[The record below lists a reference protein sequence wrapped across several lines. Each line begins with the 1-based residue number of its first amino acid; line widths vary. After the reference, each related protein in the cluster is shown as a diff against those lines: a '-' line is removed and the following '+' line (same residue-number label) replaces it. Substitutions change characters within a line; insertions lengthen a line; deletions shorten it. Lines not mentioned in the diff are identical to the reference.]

1 MIGGEVRLIPHTRIP
16 SLDSKLILIS
26 ERVNGRLQM
35 ASVSKVSIL
44 DYFNIVFEGE
54 NGKIESNC
62 KACGTRIQAKRS
74 VTSNFVTHLKRKH
87 PTMYDDFVKR
97 KDMKREGY
105 SSGSL
110 HSFTTNGG
118 NTRYTLPISK
128 GAGGGGGA
136 GGGVGGMGGL
146 EGAAGGVSGGGLTKF
161 DRHDPRQ
168 VMISEAIAKMIV
180 RDLQPVSIVENQGF
194 RELLQLLEPRYS
206 PEPQQYIQ
214 SQLLPAYAYQA
225 QLATRQ
231 ALASAHSLSL
241 SLDLWRGSS
250 GATSGYL
257 GVTCHFLA
265 SDWQMHSALLA
276 CLPLTGGSSG
286 SRVLADFDE
295 VCHSHGVSGRAFRV
309 VADPCPRMTATSVR
323 SCCLPGFLVPPGQDG
338 DDKEAM
344 NNGTEAELGIR
355 NGHGN
360 DGEEEDWENSWEQG
374 LGVSRVDC
382 FSRSLEQCVRDG
394 LRSCPQISSMLAK
407 AACFYHYITTA
418 VPPEKLSQVFDG
430 LVIGRLGNIPDA
442 ARDWAAQLKVL
453 RRLLDSV
460 EFLEEMSGPGELA
473 LGSTE
478 RVLLM
483 EFTDTLEPFTE
494 AWDMVYGDRQTD
506 IPADRH
512 VSISLALPCVLG
524 IRKHL
529 SETTTPHCPGLLLG
543 LSQAVERLLVPILEN
558 PLYITATTLDPQ
570 FKLTWSSNPE
580 WHRQVVIEELSKQ
593 STAPS
598 PVDLNTDLHPQSQVL
613 PVPAQS
619 PISALSRPCK
629 LFSFIK
635 QRPTTQ
641 AKSLEQELAVYL
653 HEEPTDEEALH
664 YWRRKAI
671 DFPLLAQVAKR
682 AFTIPACGTTV
693 ESIFTT
699 AERLLLPE
707 RGRVLPKNLETL
719 IYLKANYRLLWT

>member
-1 MIGGEVRLIPHTRIP
+1 
-16 SLDSKLILIS
+16 
-26 ERVNGRLQM
+26 M

-87 PTMYDDFVKR
+87 QAMYDDFVKR

-118 NTRYTLPISK
+118 NTRYTLPIST
-128 GAGGGGGA
+128 GVGGGGGGGG
-136 GGGVGGMGGL
+136 GGGVGGLATL
-146 EGAAGGVSGGGLTKF
+146 EGGVGGGSGGGVTKF

-168 VMISEAIAKMIV
+168 VLISEAIAKMIV

-194 RELLQLLEPRYS
+194 RELLQLLEPRYT
-206 PEPQQYIQ
+206 PERQHYIQ

-231 ALASAHSLSL
+231 ALASTHALSL
-241 SLDLWRGSS
+241 SLDLWRGLP

-257 GVTCHFLA
+257 GVTCHFLT
-265 SDWQMHSALLA
+265 SDWQMRSALLA
-276 CLPLTGGSSG
+276 CLPLTGSSSG
-286 SRVLADFDE
+286 NRVLSDFDE

-309 VADPCPRMTATSVR
+309 VADPFLATTTVKP
-323 SCCLPGFLVPPGQDG
+323 CCLPGFLGSPNGQNE
-338 DDKEAM
+338 DDEEEVDNS
-344 NNGTEAELGIR
+344 NNVGEGIR
-355 NGHGN
+355 NGHG
-360 DGEEEDWENSWEQG
+360 DSGEEEWEDSWEQS
-374 LGVSRVDC
+374 LGVCRVDC
-382 FSRSLEQCVRDG
+382 FSRSLEQCVSDG
-394 LRSCPQISSMLAK
+394 LRSCPQLSSTLAK
-407 AACFYHYITTA
+407 AACFYNYVTSA
-418 VPPEKLSQVFDG
+418 VPPEKLTQVFDG
-430 LVIGRLGNIPDA
+430 PGLIMGGPGNTPPA

-473 LGSTE
+473 LGGSE
-478 RVLLM
+478 RAVLREL
-483 EFTDTLEPFTE
+483 TDTLEPFTE
-494 AWDMVYGDRQTD
+494 AWDMVHGDRQADMHT
-506 IPADRH
+506 DRH

-524 IRKHL
+524 LRKHL
-529 SETTTPHCPGLLLG
+529 SETSTPHCPSLLVG
-543 LSQAVERLLVPILEN
+543 LSQALESRLAPILED

-570 FKLTWSSNPE
+570 FKLTWSSNPD
-580 WHRQVVIEELSKQ
+580 WHRQVLIEELSKH
-593 STAPS
+593 S
-598 PVDLNTDLHPQSQVL
+598 PASSPIDPNIDLHPQSHTPPAPAPS
-613 PVPAQS
+613 PVS
-619 PISALSRPCK
+619 SLSRPCK

-641 AKSLEQELAVYL
+641 AKSLEQELAIYL
-653 HEEPTDEEALH
+653 REEPTDEEALH

-671 DFPLLAQVAKR
+671 DFPLLTQVAKR
-682 AFTIPACGTTV
+682 AFTIPACSTVV
-693 ESIFTT
+693 ESIFTS
-699 AERLLLPE
+699 AGRCLRPE
-707 RGRVLPKNLETL
+707 KGRVLPKNLETL

>member
-1 MIGGEVRLIPHTRIP
+1 
-16 SLDSKLILIS
+16 
-26 ERVNGRLQM
+26 M

-87 PTMYDDFVKR
+87 QAMYDDFVKR

-105 SSGSL
+105 SSASL

-118 NTRYTLPISK
+118 NARYALPIS
-128 GAGGGGGA
+128 AGGGGG
-136 GGGVGGMGGL
+136 GGGGGNVGGMGTI
-146 EGAAGGVSGGGLTKF
+146 EGAAGGGSGGGVTKF

-168 VMISEAIAKMIV
+168 VLISEAIAKMIV

-194 RELLQLLEPRYS
+194 RELLQLLEPRYT
-206 PEPQQYIQ
+206 PEPQHYIQ

-231 ALASAHSLSL
+231 ALASAHALSL
-241 SLDLWRGSS
+241 SLDLWRGLS

-257 GVTCHFLA
+257 GVTCHFLT
-265 SDWQMHSALLA
+265 SDWQMRSALLA
-276 CLPLTGGSSG
+276 CLPLTGDNTG
-286 SRVLADFDE
+286 SRVLSDFEE

-309 VADPCPRMTATSVR
+309 VADPLLATATVKP
-323 SCCLPGFLVPPGQDG
+323 CCLPGFLLPAPLANSQDG
-338 DDKEAM
+338 DDEEAVD
-344 NNGTEAELGIR
+344 NGDEDVKQGVR
-355 NGHGN
+355 NGHG
-360 DGEEEDWENSWEQG
+360 GCEEEGEWEDSWEQG

-382 FSRSLEQCVRDG
+382 FSRCLEQCVREG
-394 LRSCPQISSMLAK
+394 LRSCPQLSSTLAK
-407 AACFYHYITTA
+407 AACFYNYITSA
-418 VPPEKLSQVFDG
+418 VPPEKLNQVFDG
-430 LVIGRLGNIPDA
+430 PGLMMGGPGNLSDA

-473 LGSTE
+473 LGGVE
-478 RVLLM
+478 RVLLR
-483 EFTDTLEPFTE
+483 ELTDTLEPFTE
-494 AWDMVYGDRQTD
+494 AWDMVQGERQADLQT
-506 IPADRH
+506 DRH

-524 IRKHL
+524 LRKHL
-529 SETTTPHCPGLLLG
+529 SETSTPHCPALLVG
-543 LSQAVERLLVPILEN
+543 LSQAVERLLSPILEN

-570 FKLTWSSNPE
+570 FKLTWSSNPD
-580 WHRQVVIEELSKQ
+580 WHRQVLVEELSKP
-593 STAPS
+593 STASS
-598 PVDLNTDLHPQSQVL
+598 PVDLNTDLHPQSQTPPATAPS
-613 PVPAQS
+613 PVS
-619 PISALSRPCK
+619 SLSRPCK

-653 HEEPTDEEALH
+653 REEPTDEEALH

-682 AFTIPACGTTV
+682 AFTIPACGTVV

-699 AERLLLPE
+699 AGRCLLPE
-707 RGRVLPKNLETL
+707 RGCVLPKNLETL

>member
-1 MIGGEVRLIPHTRIP
+1 
-16 SLDSKLILIS
+16 
-26 ERVNGRLQM
+26 M

-87 PTMYDDFVKR
+87 QAMYDDFVKR

-110 HSFTTNGG
+110 HSFTPNGG
-118 NTRYTLPISK
+118 NTRYTLPISTR
-128 GAGGGGGA
+128 GGGGGGGGGGSA
-136 GGGVGGMGGL
+136 GGMGTLEGGVGGG
-146 EGAAGGVSGGGLTKF
+146 SGGGVTKF

-168 VMISEAIAKMIV
+168 VLISEAIAKMIV

-194 RELLQLLEPRYS
+194 RELLQLLEPRYT
-206 PEPQQYIQ
+206 PEPQHYIQ
-214 SQLLPAYAYQA
+214 SQLLLAYVYQA

-231 ALASAHSLSL
+231 ALASVHALSL
-241 SLDLWRGSS
+241 SLDLWRGLT
-250 GATSGYL
+250 GATSGYV
-257 GVTCHFLA
+257 GVTCHFLT
-265 SDWQMHSALLA
+265 SDWQMRSALLA

-286 SRVLADFDE
+286 NRVLSDFDE

-309 VADPCPRMTATSVR
+309 VADHFLAATTTAKP
-323 SCCLPGFLVPPGQDG
+323 CCLPGFLVEPSLANGQD
-338 DDKEAM
+338 DDDGEEVD
-344 NNGTEAELGIR
+344 NGNSVDGGIR
-355 NGHGN
+355 NGHGGE
-360 DGEEEDWENSWEQG
+360 DGEWEDLWEQG

-382 FSRSLEQCVRDG
+382 FSRSLEQCVREG
-394 LRSCPQISSMLAK
+394 LRSCPQVTSTLAK
-407 AACFYHYITTA
+407 AACFYNYITSA

-430 LVIGRLGNIPDA
+430 PGLSMRAPGNTPPVAI
-442 ARDWAAQLKVL
+442 DWAAQLKVL

-460 EFLEEMSGPGELA
+460 EFLEEVSGPGVVVLGDSERGLLREL
-473 LGSTE
+473 
-478 RVLLM
+478 
-483 EFTDTLEPFTE
+483 TDTLEPFTE
-494 AWDMVYGDRQTD
+494 AWDMVQGDRQAD
-506 IPADRH
+506 IQTDRH

-524 IRKHL
+524 LRKHL
-529 SETTTPHCPGLLLG
+529 SETSTPHCPSLLVG
-543 LSQAVERLLVPILEN
+543 LSQAVERRLAPVLED

-570 FKLTWSSNPE
+570 FKLTWSSNPD
-580 WHRQVVIEELSKQ
+580 WHRQVLIEELSKHSTASSPIDLNTSIHPQ
-593 STAPS
+593 SQTPPAPAPS
-598 PVDLNTDLHPQSQVL
+598 PVS
-613 PVPAQS
+613 S
-619 PISALSRPCK
+619 LSRPCK

-653 HEEPTDEEALH
+653 REEPTDEEALH
-664 YWRRKAI
+664 YWQRKAI

-682 AFTIPACGTTV
+682 AFTIPACGTVV

-699 AERLLLPE
+699 AERCLRPE

>member
-1 MIGGEVRLIPHTRIP
+1 
-16 SLDSKLILIS
+16 
-26 ERVNGRLQM
+26 M

-87 PTMYDDFVKR
+87 QAMYDDFVKR

-110 HSFTTNGG
+110 HSFTPNGG
-118 NTRYTLPISK
+118 NTRYTLPISTRV
-128 GAGGGGGA
+128 GGGGG
-136 GGGVGGMGGL
+136 GGGSVGGMGTLEGGVGGG
-146 EGAAGGVSGGGLTKF
+146 SGGGVTKF

-168 VMISEAIAKMIV
+168 VLISEAIAKMIV
-180 RDLQPVSIVENQGF
+180 RDLQPVSIVESQGF
-194 RELLQLLEPRYS
+194 RELLQLLEPRYT
-206 PEPQQYIQ
+206 PEPQHYIQ
-214 SQLLPAYAYQA
+214 SQLLPAYVYQA

-231 ALASAHSLSL
+231 ALASVHALSL
-241 SLDLWRGSS
+241 SLDLWRGLT
-250 GATSGYL
+250 GATSGYV
-257 GVTCHFLA
+257 GVTCHFLT
-265 SDWQMHSALLA
+265 SDWQMRSALLA

-286 SRVLADFDE
+286 NRVLSDFDE

-309 VADPCPRMTATSVR
+309 VADHFLAATTTKP
-323 SCCLPGFLVPPGQDG
+323 CCLPGFLVEPSLANGQDE
-338 DDKEAM
+338 DDGEEVDNG
-344 NNGTEAELGIR
+344 NNVEGGVR
-355 NGHGN
+355 NGHGDGGE
-360 DGEEEDWENSWEQG
+360 DGEWEDLWEQG
-374 LGVSRVDC
+374 LGVCRVDC
-382 FSRSLEQCVRDG
+382 FSRSLEQCVREG
-394 LRSCPQISSMLAK
+394 LRSCPQVTSTLAK
-407 AACFYHYITTA
+407 AACFYNYITSA

-430 LVIGRLGNIPDA
+430 PGLSTRAPGNAPPV

-460 EFLEEMSGPGELA
+460 EFLEEVSGPGEVV
-473 LGSTE
+473 LGGSE
-478 RVLLM
+478 RGLLR
-483 EFTDTLEPFTE
+483 ELTDTLEPFTE
-494 AWDMVYGDRQTD
+494 AWDMVQGDRQAD
-506 IPADRH
+506 IQTDRH

-524 IRKHL
+524 LRKHL
-529 SETTTPHCPGLLLG
+529 SETSTPHCPSLLVG
-543 LSQAVERLLVPILEN
+543 LSQAVERRLAPVLED

-570 FKLTWSSNPE
+570 FKLTWSSNPD
-580 WHRQVVIEELSKQ
+580 WHRQVLIEELSKHSTASSPIDLNTNIHPQ
-593 STAPS
+593 SQTPPAPAPS
-598 PVDLNTDLHPQSQVL
+598 PVS
-613 PVPAQS
+613 S
-619 PISALSRPCK
+619 LSRPCK

-653 HEEPTDEEALH
+653 REEPTDEEALH
-664 YWRRKAI
+664 YWQRKAI

-682 AFTIPACGTTV
+682 AFTIPACGTVV

-699 AERLLLPE
+699 AERYLRPE

>member
-1 MIGGEVRLIPHTRIP
+1 
-16 SLDSKLILIS
+16 
-26 ERVNGRLQM
+26 M

-87 PTMYDDFVKR
+87 QAMYDDFVKR

-110 HSFTTNGG
+110 HNFTANGG
-118 NTRYTLPISK
+118 NARYTLPVNTGV
-128 GAGGGGGA
+128 GAGGGGGGGGGGGA
-136 GGGVGGMGGL
+136 GGMGPPDGGVGGG
-146 EGAAGGVSGGGLTKF
+146 SGGGVTKF

-168 VMISEAIAKMIV
+168 VLISEAIAKMIV

-194 RELLQLLEPRYS
+194 RELLQLLEPRYT
-206 PEPQQYIQ
+206 PERQHYIQ

-231 ALASAHSLSL
+231 ALASAHALSL
-241 SLDLWRGSS
+241 SLDLWRCLS
-250 GATSGYL
+250 GASSGYL
-257 GVTCHFLA
+257 GVTCHFLT
-265 SDWQMHSALLA
+265 SDWQMRSALLA
-276 CLPLTGGSSG
+276 CLPLTGGCSG
-286 SRVLADFDE
+286 SRVLSDFDE

-309 VADPCPRMTATSVR
+309 VADSFLAMAAAAKP
-323 SCCLPGFLVPPGQDG
+323 CCLPGFLVSSPNGQTEDNEEEADG
-338 DDKEAM
+338 VEEGM
-344 NNGTEAELGIR
+344 R
-355 NGHGN
+355 NGHG
-360 DGEEEDWENSWEQG
+360 GGGGGAEEDGDWEDSWEQG
-374 LGVSRVDC
+374 LGVCRVDC
-382 FSRSLEQCVRDG
+382 FSRSLEQCISEG
-394 LRSCPQISSMLAK
+394 LRSCPQICSTLAK
-407 AACFYHYITTA
+407 AACFYNYITSA
-418 VPPEKLSQVFDG
+418 VPPEKLNQVFDG
-430 LVIGRLGNIPDA
+430 PGLVLGGPGNSLPA
-442 ARDWAAQLKVL
+442 VKDWAAQLKLL

-473 LGSTE
+473 LGGSE
-478 RVLLM
+478 RAMLREL
-483 EFTDTLEPFTE
+483 TDTLEPFTE
-494 AWDMVYGDRQTD
+494 AWDMVHGDRQTD
-506 IPADRH
+506 VHADRH

-524 IRKHL
+524 LRKHL
-529 SETTTPHCPGLLLG
+529 SETSTPHCPSLLAG
-543 LSQAVERLLVPILEN
+543 LSQALESQLAPILED

-580 WHRQVVIEELSKQ
+580 WHRQVLIEELSKY
-593 STAPS
+593 STASSPIDPNTDLNPQAQTPPVSFPS
-598 PVDLNTDLHPQSQVL
+598 PVS
-613 PVPAQS
+613 S
-619 PISALSRPCK
+619 LSRPCK

-653 HEEPTDEEALH
+653 REEPTDEEALH
-664 YWRRKAI
+664 YWQRKAI

-682 AFTIPACGTTV
+682 AFTIPACSTAV
-693 ESIFTT
+693 QSIFTT
-699 AERLLLPE
+699 AGRCLRPE